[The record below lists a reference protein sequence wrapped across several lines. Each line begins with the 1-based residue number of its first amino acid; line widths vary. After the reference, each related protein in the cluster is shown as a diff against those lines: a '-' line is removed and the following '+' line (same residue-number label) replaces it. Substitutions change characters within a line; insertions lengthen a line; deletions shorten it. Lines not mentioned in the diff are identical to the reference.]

1 MDDERQDP
9 QGTED
14 EQAPERQEDLEVD
27 QDQAED
33 VKGGAGY
40 SRAPAAPDVEI

>member
-9 QGTED
+9 NSTDDQ
-14 EQAPERQEDLEVD
+14 QAPERAEDLEVG